1 MVSEIDLLRKDIPRL
16 EKTLGVDNPFVEVL
30 KAQLAS
36 LQNKT
41 GLQSQKEL
49 HHLRF
54 VNFKRFQLRK
64 RNESSDS
71 QL

>member
-1 MVSEIDLLRKDIPRL
+1 MVSEIDLLREDIPRL
-16 EKTLGVDNPFVEVL
+16 EKTFGVSNPFVKVL

-36 LQNKT
+36 LQNQT
-41 GLQSQKEL
+41 GQQSQWER